1 MSELVHALLPERGAI
16 ALTGEET
23 VQFLQGLVSNDV
35 EKVSPGRAIYATL
48 LSPQGRFLFDFFVMC
63 RHGGLL
69 LDCEAGRAPDL
80 ARKLT
85 MYKLRSKVAVENL
98 SDRMTVAAL
107 WGDGAAAAFGLA
119 NEAGAATA
127 IDDVSIYVDPR
138 LPALGLRLAGQRE
151 DVMRLLVGKGHAVS
165 PEEWQRHRLSLGVP
179 DGSRDVPVDK
189 GFLLEH
195 NFEELNAI
203 DFKKGCYVGQE
214 LTARTKYR
222 GLVRKRLFKVTV
234 EGPLPAPGTLV
245 LRGEHEAGVVYS
257 GVDGTALA
265 LLRLEDVETGEALTA
280 GNAKLTPMKPA
291 YATF

>member
-23 VQFLQGLVSNDV
+23 VSFLQGLVSNDV
-35 EKVSPGRAIYATL
+35 ENVSPTRAIYATL
-48 LSPQGRFLFDFFVMC
+48 LSPQGRFLFDFFVMS

-69 LDCEAGRAPDL
+69 LDCEAARAADL

-107 WGDGAAAAFGLA
+107 WGQGAAAAFGLPA
-119 NEAGAATA
+119 EAGAATA
-127 IDDVSIYVDPR
+127 VDDVSIYVDPR
-138 LPALGLRLAGQRE
+138 LPALGLRLMGLRE
-151 DVMRLLVGKGHAVS
+151 DVSRLLVGKGHSVTA
-165 PEEWQRHRLSLGVP
+165 EDWQRHRLALGVP

-222 GLVRKRLFKVTV
+222 GLVRKRLFKVAV

-257 GVDGTALA
+257 GIDGTALA

>member
-1 MSELVHALLPERGAI
+1 MPELTHALLPERGAI
-16 ALTGEET
+16 ALTGEEAI
-23 VQFLQGLVSNDV
+23 QFLQGLVSNDV
-35 EKVSPGRAIYATL
+35 EKVTPTRAIYATL
-48 LSPQGRFLFDFFVMC
+48 LSPQGRFLFDFFVAS

-69 LDCEAGRAPDL
+69 IDCEAPRAADL

-85 MYKLRSKVAVENL
+85 MYKLRSKVSVENL
-98 SDRMTVAAL
+98 TGQQTIAVA
-107 WGDGAAAAFGLA
+107 WGAGAAAAFGLTA
-119 NEAGAATA
+119 EAGVATVT
-127 IDDVSIYVDPR
+127 DDVTAYVDPR
-138 LPALGLRLAGQRE
+138 LPALGVRLAGPRE
-151 DVMRLLVGKGHAVS
+151 EVARLLLGKGRAVP
-165 PEEWQRHRLSLGVP
+165 PEAWHRHRLSLGVP

-222 GLVRKRLFKVTV
+222 GLVRKRLFKVAV
-234 EGPLPAPGTLV
+234 DGPLPAPGTPV
-245 LRGEHEAGVVYS
+245 LRGGHEAGVVYS
-257 GVDGTALA
+257 GLDGTALA

-280 GNAKLTPMKPA
+280 GDAKITPVKPD

>member
-1 MSELVHALLPERGAI
+1 MPELTHALLPERGAI
-16 ALTGEET
+16 ALTGEEA
-23 VQFLQGLVSNDV
+23 VKFLQGLVSNDV
-35 EKVSPGRAIYATL
+35 EKVGPTRAIYATL
-48 LSPQGRFLFDFFVMC
+48 LSPQGRFLFDFFVAA

-69 LDCEAGRAPDL
+69 IDCEAARAADL

-98 SDRMTVAAL
+98 TGHQTIAVA
-107 WGDGAAAAFGLA
+107 WGEGAAAAFGLTA
-119 NEAGAATA
+119 EAGAATV
-127 IDDVSIYVDPR
+127 IDDVTAYIDPR
-138 LPALGLRLAGQRE
+138 LPALGLRLAGPQE
-151 DVMRLLVGKGHAVS
+151 EVARLLVGKGQAVP
-165 PEEWQRHRLSLGVP
+165 PEAWHRHRLSLGVP

-222 GLVRKRLFKVTV
+222 GLVRKRLFKVAV
-234 EGPLPAPGTLV
+234 EGPLPAPGTPV

-257 GVDGTALA
+257 GLDGTALA

-280 GNAKLTPMKPA
+280 GDAKLTPVKPD
-291 YATF
+291 YAAF